1 MRNLSRPV
9 QRVLLLAALLA
20 LPLVARPSGTQAQ
33 TADCMDP
40 PSWLAGAV
48 ELCDG
53 TLIYRDYLYD
63 DYGADDPA
71 FPNTA
76 NTTTGSLARPAGDA
90 RYDAANVNSADL
102 VDLKLWVDGS
112 TLHVEAEMAALFNAD
127 STIVAVAIDTDN
139 NSATGGGEWGDLVA
153 LDSTKLTST
162 GWDVLATFDDG
173 DPATNLVTGSM
184 PLPAGATW
192 RVQAVTAKKDNT
204 VMNVAFRGLDE
215 ETVTGAWWED
225 KQAAALADGDISAFG
240 HTVSV
245 ADLTGGAT
253 QPAAH
258 DAPGFH
264 QRVYT
269 SKYTLA
275 PGEGVNYAG
284 VPGRHGTTSQVCE
297 QEFHFLGKY
306 QPYGIFVPDKPG
318 PHGMQLALHGCNAN
332 HSSLVDQPGMQQQ
345 LGTDLNRV
353 VVVPLGRG
361 PIGYYSDISEAD
373 VLDVMADVESTYPID
388 LERVFAGGY
397 SMGGYGTFRFS
408 MLYPDRFAGFVSW
421 VGFTG
426 ECSNNPV
433 GPNTGFCESGAIG
446 NVIDFTRNTRHVPG
460 IMIYAGAD
468 ELVHATSAAAMQ
480 QSFDTAGVP
489 YAWYMH
495 PAAEHLTFAVVDE
508 WPKEAAY
515 TKDLVRVKKPARVVF
530 RTDQSLD
537 YPDYAIKHDA
547 AYWVSAIKAK
557 GAGYSDVDL
566 TSLACGGSV
575 PTYTTGNNA
584 GIEPLP
590 WVSEFRNITGTS
602 PLARADR
609 LEGTLVNVAS
619 LRIDAAATCLA
630 GRALTYKLTTDG
642 PLTMVLSD
650 GRTISLA
657 AAGEHSGTL
666 AAAAGSVNVP
676 SASGATR
683 GASGSL
689 PATGGAMPL
698 GLGALALVAAL
709 ALRRSA
715 SRGH

>member
-1 MRNLSRPV
+1 
-9 QRVLLLAALLA
+9 
-20 LPLVARPSGTQAQ
+20 
-33 TADCMDP
+33 MDP

-48 ELCDG
+48 DLCDG
-53 TLIYRDYLYD
+53 TLVYRDYLYD

-76 NTTTGSLARPAGDA
+76 NTTTGSLSRPAGDA
-90 RYDAANVNSADL
+90 RYDAGNVNSADL
-102 VDLKLWVDGS
+102 VDLKLRIDGA

-127 STIVAVAIDTDN
+127 STIVALAIDSDN
-139 NSATGGGEWGDLVA
+139 NPATGGGEWGDLVA

-173 DPATNLVTGSM
+173 NPATNLVTGSM
-184 PLPAGATW
+184 PRPAGDTW
-192 RVQAVTAKKDNT
+192 RVQAVTAKKDKT
-204 VMNVAFRGLDE
+204 VMNVAFRGVDE
-215 ETVTGAWWED
+215 RTVTGAWWED

-245 ADLTGGAT
+245 AQMTGGAT
-253 QPAAH
+253 QLAAH

-269 SKYTLA
+269 SKYTLGA
-275 PGEGVNYAG
+275 GEGVDYAG
-284 VPGRHGTTSQVCE
+284 VPGRHGATTQVCE

-397 SMGGYGTFRFS
+397 SMGGYGAFRFS

-433 GPNTGFCESGAIG
+433 GDDTGFCESGAIG

-460 IMIYAGAD
+460 VMIYGGAD

-480 QSFDTAGVP
+480 QSFEAAGVP

-495 PAAEHLTFAVVDE
+495 PAAEHLTFAVVDK

-515 TKDLVRVKKPARVVF
+515 TKGLVRVTRPARVVY
-530 RTDQSLD
+530 RTDKSLA
-537 YPDYAIKHDA
+537 YPEYAIKHDA
-547 AYWVSAIKAK
+547 AYWVSAIKAR
-557 GAGYSDVDL
+557 GDGYSDVDL
-566 TSLACGGSV
+566 TTMACGGSV

-584 GIEPLP
+584 GVEPLP

-602 PLARADR
+602 ALQQADR
-609 LEGTLVNVAS
+609 LEGSLVNVAS
-619 LRIDAAATCLA
+619 LKVDVADTCLA
-630 GRALTYKLTTDG
+630 GRALSYKLTTDG
-642 PLTMVLSD
+642 PLTLVLSD

-657 AAGEHSGTL
+657 AAGDHSGTL
-666 AAAAGSVNVP
+666 AAGAGSVNVP
-676 SASGATR
+676 SGGGETREASG
-683 GASGSL
+683 GL
-689 PATGGAMPL
+689 PATGGRAVPV
-698 GLGALALVAAL
+698 GLAGLVLAAALV
-709 ALRRSA
+709 LRRSA
-715 SRGH
+715 ARGH